1 MKALT
6 LALGGAVLLVLS
18 SCSEAP
24 KPEEKKTAEAA
35 KPAEPVTGRY
45 ALNQMYLAARAAL
58 GSDVEPL
65 QCISINLQEVK
76 TVPGKAAAWRCTFV
90 SARAGKAKDY
100 TYSVVESVGNL
111 HKGVFAGLDESWS
124 GPRGAA
130 KPFIIAA
137 IKTDTDAA
145 YEVAAKKAKDYEKKN
160 PGKSILFTLEKID
173 KFPDP
178 AWRVIWGESVGTSNF
193 SIFVDASTGTYLE
206 TMR

>member
-1 MKALT
+1 MKVVLLPLVVAF
-6 LALGGAVLLVLS
+6 LLVL
-18 SCSEAP
+18 
-24 KPEEKKTAEAA
+24 PERGDPRNRKEKRPAEAA
-35 KPAEPVTGRY
+35 KRAEPVTGRY

-100 TYSVVESVGNL
+100 TYSVVESMGNL

-130 KPFIIAA
+130 KPFIMAA

-178 AWRVIWGESVGTSNF
+178 AW
-193 SIFVDASTGTYLE
+193 
-206 TMR
+206 